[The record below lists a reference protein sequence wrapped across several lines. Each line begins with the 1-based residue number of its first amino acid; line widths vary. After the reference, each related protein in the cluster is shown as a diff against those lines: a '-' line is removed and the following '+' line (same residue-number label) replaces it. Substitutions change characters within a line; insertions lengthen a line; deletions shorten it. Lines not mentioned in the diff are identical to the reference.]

1 MTRESL
7 RYIVHL
13 SISSALPRQ
22 LGLTRLRLLPRT
34 CLTCLSID
42 RHFISKPHCCL
53 SDSTPRQELC
63 LGLDSRIHR
72 PYRYPFGVAKRPRPS
87 LSGFVSRPRRQA
99 TCDSI
104 ILKSLL
110 SSFQGLAA
118 FENFCKASC
127 RRSDSNYPT
136 PTMLVLEHSRHQ
148 QFVDQVYDLEQSIQ
162 APYPSLAMDSYETV
176 DPMISFHPLPYSY
189 FENPSIFST
198 APVQIKQEMH
208 QMHDLSRS
216 AVSSASAPSIPSASS
231 STVGSPYS
239 GPSHT
244 IASQDG
250 FDHHAVTYGLGV
262 MPTIV
267 NHEAFP
273 QEFGI
278 SMESEL
284 PIHSHEKL
292 SNSFVGEYADLSS
305 SQLRSSTIVF
315 PISPSVHPAAFSPYQ
330 GAPLTPS
337 PETLSINTSLER
349 RIEAH
354 PALPESIY
362 SSTARSPTEA
372 SLPTP
377 TFKSPTTPA
386 SARSRHAKTSFS
398 QIKVGSLPSST
409 GTQTHPLRPSPFF
422 SRDSHASQPS
432 ISRFQSHFFAQSSGN
447 FIQPLETSC
456 SSLLLFFPYFL
467 YVLVV
472 CGLSFSSQH
481 PTQDI

>member
-1 MTRESL
+1 LIGASSTSL
-7 RYIVHL
+7 TAVSRIRHLVRNRVQASTPVFTTL
-13 SISSALPRQ
+13 SIS
-22 LGLTRLRLLPRT
+22 
-34 CLTCLSID
+34 
-42 RHFISKPHCCL
+42 
-53 SDSTPRQELC
+53 
-63 LGLDSRIHR
+63 
-72 PYRYPFGVAKRPRPS
+72 FGIAKRPRPS
-87 LSGFVSRPRRQA
+87 LSLPGFLSLAHALPSNLRFNHPY
-99 TCDSI
+99 SHPL
-104 ILKSLL
+104 ILLL
-110 SSFQGLAA
+110 SFIDFFNL
-118 FENFCKASC
+118 FKASC
-127 RRSDSNYPT
+127 RPSDFHRST
-136 PTMLVLEHSRHQ
+136 PKMLVLEHSRHQ

-162 APYPSLAMDSYETV
+162 APYPNLAMDSYESV

-216 AVSSASAPSIPSASS
+216 AVSSASAPSIPSATS

-250 FDHHAVTYGLGV
+250 FDQAVTFGLGV

-305 SQLRSSTIVF
+305 SQLRSSTIHF
-315 PISPSVHPAAFSPYQ
+315 PISPSVHLPASSPYQ

-337 PETLSINTSLER
+337 PDALSINTSLKR
-349 RIEAH
+349 PTEA
-354 PALPESIY
+354 PPVLPGSNSIY
-362 SSTARSPTEA
+362 ASNARSPTEA
-372 SLPTP
+372 SVPTP

-386 SARSRHAKTSFS
+386 SARSRHAKTSFTHINVAS
-398 QIKVGSLPSST
+398 SPSPA
-409 GTQTHPLRPSPFF
+409 GTQTHPLRPAPYF
-422 SRDSHASQPS
+422 SRDSHPSQPP
-432 ISRFQSHFFAQSSGN
+432 IDRFQSHFFAQSSGN

-456 SSLLLFFPYFL
+456 SSLLLFFPTFSL
-467 YVLVV
+467 CPFV
-472 CGLSFSSQH
+472 CGLSFSSH
-481 PTQDI
+481 RSTQRYIGNRS

>member
-1 MTRESL
+1 
-7 RYIVHL
+7 
-13 SISSALPRQ
+13 
-22 LGLTRLRLLPRT
+22 
-34 CLTCLSID
+34 
-42 RHFISKPHCCL
+42 
-53 SDSTPRQELC
+53 
-63 LGLDSRIHR
+63 
-72 PYRYPFGVAKRPRPS
+72 
-87 LSGFVSRPRRQA
+87 
-99 TCDSI
+99 
-104 ILKSLL
+104 
-110 SSFQGLAA
+110 
-118 FENFCKASC
+118 
-127 RRSDSNYPT
+127 
-136 PTMLVLEHSRHQ
+136 MLVLEHSRHQ

-198 APVQIKQEMH
+198 APMQIKQEMH

-267 NHEAFP
+267 NHEAFS

-278 SMESEL
+278 SMEAEL

-292 SNSFVGEYADLSS
+292 SNSFVGECADLSF
-305 SQLRSSTIVF
+305 SQLRSPAIAC
-315 PISPSVHPAAFSPYQ
+315 PISPSVHLPASSPYRS
-330 GAPLTPS
+330 APLTAS

-349 RIEAH
+349 TIEAP
-354 PALPESIY
+354 PAIPASTFP
-362 SSTARSPTEA
+362 STAHSPAEV
-372 SLPTP
+372 SLSTP

-386 SARSRHAKTSFS
+386 SARQRHASSSISPHNARSF
-398 QIKVGSLPSST
+398 PSSA
-409 GTQTHPLRPSPFF
+409 GTQTHPLRPTPMF
-422 SRDSHASQPS
+422 SRDSRPSQPS
-432 ISRFQSHFFAQSSGN
+432 INRFQSHFFAQSSGN

-467 YVLVV
+467 ISFRLW
-472 CGLSFSSQH
+472 SFSSHQASKTRYFWGIDADQCFLQI
-481 PTQDI
+481 PL